1 MKKLMNVVAAILL
14 LSASM
19 VAQLEVPNP
28 IPNDTVTGS
37 TQNKLVKYNTTS
49 SATSV
54 IITAT
59 TDTKGAIGVCAD
71 GCGTS
76 GKAAVITLGGA
87 SLVIDNTAVPND
99 YVTISSTVAGDGHD
113 FGSSC
118 PTNGAQVV
126 GTIFGAGGSA
136 GTYTVHIQNGLCPP
150 STTPAPICSAVGSSD
165 TISAAGVFATVC
177 PITAANISG
186 AGQIIEIRA
195 HGVYTTTGTST
206 PIEHMRVNAFGTTG
220 VCQYSGGNN
229 ALNISLT
236 NLSWDVLCYVQ
247 ILTTGAPGT
256 ATAWGTDNVAATI
269 AGGVVSKNFSQ
280 NAATVSATTNST
292 NNVTIEETATLVT
305 GQSFTLQT
313 LFVRNY

>member
-1 MKKLMNVVAAILL
+1 MRKLL
-14 LSASM
+14 LSIALLCAS
-19 VAQLEVPNP
+19 AFGQIGVPSP
-28 IPNDTVTGS
+28 IPNDTVTGT
-37 TQNKLVKYNTTS
+37 TQNKLFKYNTTG
-49 SATSV
+49 SATSA

-59 TDTKGAIGVCAD
+59 SDTTGAIGVCAD

-76 GKAAVITLGGA
+76 GKMTPVTLGQGTLA
-87 SLVIDNTAVPND
+87 IDNTAVPND
-99 YVTISSTVAGDGHD
+99 YVTLSSTAAGSGHD

-136 GTYTVHIQNGLCPP
+136 GNYSVHFQKGLC
-150 STTPAPICSAVGSSD
+150 SASSATAPICSAIGSSD

-186 AGQIIEIRA
+186 AGQVIEIRA
-195 HGVYTTTGTST
+195 HGVYTTTATAT

-229 ALNISLT
+229 ALNTSLA
-236 NLSWDVLCYVQ
+236 NLSWDVSCFVQ

-269 AGGVVSKNFSQ
+269 AGSVVSKNFSQ
-280 NAATVSATTNST
+280 NAATVSATTNAT
-292 NNVTIEETATLVT
+292 NNVTIEETATLVS
-305 GQSFTLQT
+305 GQTFTLQT